1 MPRPSALWFTAMR
14 SPLLS
19 LALLASA
26 LTLGGCDMLG
36 IESATVV
43 AEKRNAEGKAL
54 GAACRHAGR
63 AIEDCYT
70 LNKKSDKAA
79 MYTGWREM
87 DDYMRENKLE
97 PVIPVVPRDPPKPKP
112 KPPVDG
118 EEGDG
123 HGAASDGQAAGDDK
137 AADKAD
143 DKSADKSTPKSASK
157 AAH

>member
-1 MPRPSALWFTAMR
+1 MR
-14 SPLLS
+14 SPLLP
-19 LALLASA
+19 LALLATT

-112 KPPVDG
+112 KPPADG
-118 EEGDG
+118 EEGDD
-123 HGAASDGQAAGDDK
+123 HGAAADGHTAGDDK
-137 AADKAD
+137 AADKAGD
-143 DKSADKSTPKSASK
+143 KAGDKSADKSTPKSGGK
-157 AAH
+157 TAH